1 MSRARDKTLL
11 HLRRLLLL
19 GVPMGVAE
27 AQEPTDAGPTEGE
40 GEWHM
45 KHADPDAGM
54 NTGNMG
60 YGVVDPMP
68 PPSRGCGCRKSDPY
82 E

>member
-1 MSRARDKTLL
+1 MLSASAVV
-11 HLRRLLLL
+11 
-19 GVPMGVAE
+19 GVSIGVAE
-27 AQEPTDAGPTEGE
+27 AQDALPKPMATGDAGPAVGE

-45 KHADPDAGM
+45 QHADPDAGM

-68 PPSRGCGCRKSDPY
+68 PPSRRGCGCHKDDPY